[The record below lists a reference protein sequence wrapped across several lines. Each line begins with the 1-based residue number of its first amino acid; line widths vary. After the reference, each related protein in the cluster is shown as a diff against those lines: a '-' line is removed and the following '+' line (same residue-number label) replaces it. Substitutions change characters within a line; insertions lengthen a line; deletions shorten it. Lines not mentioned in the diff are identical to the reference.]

1 MDKEKDTQGNKN
13 LFWRSY
19 LIPSLLVLL
28 GGVFVWWG
36 VASEQGQ
43 MEPRATMVV
52 AESLPPTATTTLT
65 ATPPPSA
72 TPEQIV
78 PTRTPTPLLSATPT
92 GRATRPTRTP
102 SITPTPRPT
111 LTPLVIPES
120 SPTAVLPRPTTNTN
134 TPSPSTSNP
143 TTTETETTSDEAT
156 PSSPPATAQGGAETS
171 NNNTAVVGPIA
182 NWQRFGVAVPAGKLN
197 EAQAAGLRFGAYL
210 NWWPGRGS
218 GDTYWPMIRVNE
230 QGIRQTSWAELEQLI
245 AQRPGSYWL
254 VGNEMDVKWQD
265 NVTPERY
272 AEIYHE
278 VYTFIKGRD
287 PSALVAIGG
296 VSQPTPLRRAY
307 LDRVLN
313 HYQSRY
319 GTPMPID
326 IWNVHAFVLREEAGS
341 WGVDIPPGMSGAGGM
356 LYEIEDH
363 TNMGI
368 FRQNLIDFRRWMAE
382 RGYGDKPLVITEYG
396 ILMPP
401 DYGFGPDVAADFL
414 RQTLDFFTTAVDSTG
429 YAPDGGRLVQWWF
442 WYGVWE
448 GPERYPA
455 GNLYDPETNQLT
467 PAGRVFSEYPR

>member
-1 MDKEKDTQGNKN
+1 MDKNFWN
-13 LFWRSY
+13 NSWRSY
-19 LIPSLLVLL
+19 IIPSLLILL

-36 VASEQGQ
+36 SAASSKVMIVEATVTVSTTAVSNTPL
-43 MEPRATMVV
+43 ETNTPR
-52 AESLPPTATTTLT
+52 LT
-65 ATPPPSA
+65 F

-78 PTRTPTPLLSATPT
+78 PTRTPTSLSSVATTPT
-92 GRATRPTRTP
+92 NRATRATRTP
-102 SITPTPRPT
+102 TITPTPRPS
-111 LTPLVIPES
+111 LTPLVIPQS
-120 SPTAVLPRPTTNTN
+120 SPSATSPAVLAPTAVVSVTVTA
-134 TPSPSTSNP
+134 
-143 TTTETETTSDEAT
+143 TTTAVSESQEGE
-156 PSSPPATAQGGAETS
+156 
-171 NNNTAVVGPIA
+171 NTAVVNPIA
-182 NWQRFGVAVPAGKLN
+182 NWQRFGVAVPSGRLA

-210 NWWPGRGS
+210 NWWPGLGS
-218 GDTYWPMIRVNE
+218 GDTYWPMIRVSE
-230 QGIRQTSWAELEQLI
+230 QGIRRTSWEELDSLI

-272 AEIYHE
+272 AEVYHD
-278 VYTFIKGRD
+278 VYTFIKARD
-287 PSALVAIGG
+287 PSALVVIGG

-313 HYQSRY
+313 HYQSTY

-326 IWNVHAFVLREEAGS
+326 VWNVHAFILREEAGS

-356 LYEIEDH
+356 LYEIDDH
-363 TNMGI
+363 INMQI
-368 FRQNLIDFRRWMAE
+368 FRQNLIEFRRWMAE

-414 RQTLDFFTTAVDSTG
+414 RQTLDFFTTAVNDTG

-448 GPERYPA
+448 QEDGYPA
-455 GNLYDPETNQLT
+455 GNLYDANSNQLT
-467 PAGRVFSEYPR
+467 PAGQVFSNYPR